1 MQPPCLSPGVPMN
14 DCARNLYAEKVL
26 GHVDLSADWSGWRLR
41 GRWLVSPE
49 GERINPERLRGILFR
64 EAGEQ
69 RVARA
74 TRANAIASAQV
85 VPWQGKSGLR
95 GVALTPAEP
104 RADRPA
110 QPQDTPGQG

>member
-1 MQPPCLSPGVPMN
+1 MQPPCLIPGQIMN

-26 GHVDLSADWSGWRLR
+26 GHVDLAADWAGWRLR

-69 RVARA
+69 RLARA
-74 TRANAIASAQV
+74 VRSNAIATAQV
-85 VPWQGKSGLR
+85 LPWQPKA
-95 GVALTPAEP
+95 VAVDE
-104 RADRPA
+104 
-110 QPQDTPGQG
+110 G